1 MKIAVLALA
10 VSLSACASMNAP
22 LASIAEQPIGFENV
36 GPCPG
41 AYINYDYWHRRYRDA
56 TYVPVQVQVQAVSAL
71 RACHKAG
78 IKVPITVAEYNRQ
91 APAIDGREWAREA
104 DKVLNPRPLGE
115 F

>member
-10 VSLSACASMNAP
+10 VALGGCASMNAP
-22 LASIAEQPIGFENV
+22 LASISEQPVAANV
-36 GPCPG
+36 GICPG

-71 RACHKAG
+71 SACKKAG
-78 IKVPITVAEYNRQ
+78 IKGLPITVAEYNRQ
-91 APAIDGREWAREA
+91 PPAIDGREWARQA
-104 DKVLNPRPLGE
+104 DKELNPRPLGE